1 MLLQNSARSIV
12 NDFYLATTIASTYDS
27 ELVLTKISVAAHK
40 GDTESGGFCLCWKT
54 SKVYY

>member
-12 NDFYLATTIASTYDS
+12 NDFYLATTIAYTYYS
-27 ELVLTKISVAAHK
+27 ESVLTKISVAAHK

-54 SKVYY
+54 SRV

>member
-27 ELVLTKISVAAHK
+27 ELVPTKISVAAHK
-40 GDTESGGFCLCWKT
+40 GDTESGGFYLCWKT
-54 SKVYY
+54 SRV